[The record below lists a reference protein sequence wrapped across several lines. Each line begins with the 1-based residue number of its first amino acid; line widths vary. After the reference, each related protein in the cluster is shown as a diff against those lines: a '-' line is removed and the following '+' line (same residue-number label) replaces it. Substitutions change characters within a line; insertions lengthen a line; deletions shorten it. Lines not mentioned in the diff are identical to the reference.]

1 MIPKPPGSLKIFAT
15 ADGVGAAEHP
25 ARPPGKIE
33 MKSQL
38 ATSFI
43 VNFGPPDFAVVVFFR
58 CERKV

>member
-25 ARPPGKIE
+25 ARPGKNRNE
-33 MKSQL
+33 VV
-38 ATSFI
+38 TSFI